1 MVKRTLAAP
10 SVAPHKTG
18 QTQAFKG
25 NGGNRKKKV
34 RKVGEAAPLPDQK
47 DTEATH
53 LDEAARDL
61 VQVQQSVLLDCRLL
75 RGEKNW
81 GSAMRTALLQRGTS
95 FA

>member
-53 LDEAARDL
+53 LDEARDL
-61 VQVQQSVLLDCRLL
+61 VQVQQSLLLDGRLL
-75 RGEKNW
+75 RGKQNW